1 MKTFKELGLSNDLL
15 EIIEQEGFSE
25 PSEIQ
30 EQAIPLALA
39 KQDIIGGSSTGSGK
53 TLAFASAIVQ
63 NINPNKNVQ
72 ALVLTPTRELA
83 DQVASAIK
91 KFSNNKRLR
100 TYAIYGGVDINAQ
113 IRNIPQADIIVGT
126 PGRILDHMKRRTL
139 DLGNIK
145 ILVLDEVDRMLDM
158 GFLKDVDRIITQCPK
173 ERQTMLFSATISS
186 DLDYLA
192 KQYTRNPKE
201 ISVKSYVDS
210 SKLKQVYYDV
220 QPYEKFS
227 LLVHLLEKEKSDL
240 VMIFCSTRRNVDFL
254 VQNLQKININAQA
267 IHGGLAQNKRTKIL
281 EEFHAKGT
289 SILVCTDVAAR
300 GLDINSVS
308 HIYNY
313 DLPKDSKEYVHRIGR
328 TARAGKEGKA
338 INIVANRDYENF
350 NKISEDKSLKIEHEE
365 TPEFK
370 TIRIEM
376 DTGRRDH
383 SRGNDSGQ
391 RRSSGRNFSRGNN
404 SGQRRS
410 SGRNFSRGS
419 NSGQRRDSRGNDS
432 EQRNESGRRYN
443 NRPNYNRARR

>member
-1 MKTFKELGLSNDLL
+1 
-15 EIIEQEGFSE
+15 
-25 PSEIQ
+25 
-30 EQAIPLALA
+30 
-39 KQDIIGGSSTGSGK
+39 
-53 TLAFASAIVQ
+53 
-63 NINPNKNVQ
+63 
-72 ALVLTPTRELA
+72 
-83 DQVASAIK
+83 
-91 KFSNNKRLR
+91 
-100 TYAIYGGVDINAQ
+100 
-113 IRNIPQADIIVGT
+113 
-126 PGRILDHMKRRTL
+126 MKRRTL
-139 DLGNIK
+139 DLDNIK

-158 GFLKDVDRIITQCPK
+158 GFLKDVDRIITQCPT

-192 KQYTRNPKE
+192 KQYTRNAKE

-383 SRGNDSGQ
+383 GRGNDSGQ

>member
-15 EIIEQEGFSE
+15 EIIEQEGFNE

-72 ALVLTPTRELA
+72 ALVLTPTREL
-83 DQVASAIK
+83 AIK

-158 GFLKDVDRIITQCPK
+158 GFLKDVDRIITQCPT

-192 KQYTRNPKE
+192 KQYTRNAKE

-383 SRGNDSGQ
+383 GRGNDSGQ

>member
-63 NINPNKNVQ
+63 NIKP
-72 ALVLTPTRELA
+72 
-83 DQVASAIK
+83 K
-91 KFSNNKRLR
+91 KRKK
-100 TYAIYGGVDINAQ
+100 TYAIDGGINKNEQ
-113 IRNIPQADIIVGT
+113 KRNIPQADIIVGP

-158 GFLKDVDRIITQCPK
+158 GFLKDIDRIITQCPK

>member
-15 EIIEQEGFSE
+15 EIIEQEGFNE

-158 GFLKDVDRIITQCPK
+158 GFLKDVDRIITQCPT

-192 KQYTRNPKE
+192 KQYTRNAKE

-240 VMIFCSTRRNVDFL
+240 VMIFCST
-254 VQNLQKININAQA
+254 
-267 IHGGLAQNKRTKIL
+267 
-281 EEFHAKGT
+281 
-289 SILVCTDVAAR
+289 
-300 GLDINSVS
+300 
-308 HIYNY
+308 
-313 DLPKDSKEYVHRIGR
+313 
-328 TARAGKEGKA
+328 
-338 INIVANRDYENF
+338 
-350 NKISEDKSLKIEHEE
+350 
-365 TPEFK
+365 
-370 TIRIEM
+370 
-376 DTGRRDH
+376 
-383 SRGNDSGQ
+383 RGNDSGQ

>member
-63 NINPNKNVQ
+63 NIKPNKNVQ

-254 VQNLQKININAQA
+254 VQ
-267 IHGGLAQNKRTKIL
+267 IL
-281 EEFHAKGT
+281 THKQ
-289 SILVCTDVAAR
+289 SM
-300 GLDINSVS
+300 
-308 HIYNY
+308 
-313 DLPKDSKEYVHRIGR
+313 
-328 TARAGKEGKA
+328 
-338 INIVANRDYENF
+338 
-350 NKISEDKSLKIEHEE
+350 ED
-365 TPEFK
+365 
-370 TIRIEM
+370 
-376 DTGRRDH
+376 
-383 SRGNDSGQ
+383 
-391 RRSSGRNFSRGNN
+391 
-404 SGQRRS
+404 
-410 SGRNFSRGS
+410 
-419 NSGQRRDSRGNDS
+419 
-432 EQRNESGRRYN
+432 
-443 NRPNYNRARR
+443 

>member
-15 EIIEQEGFSE
+15 EIIEQEGFNE

-158 GFLKDVDRIITQCPK
+158 GFLKDVDRIITQCPT

-192 KQYTRNPKE
+192 KQYTR
-201 ISVKSYVDS
+201 
-210 SKLKQVYYDV
+210 
-220 QPYEKFS
+220 
-227 LLVHLLEKEKSDL
+227 
-240 VMIFCSTRRNVDFL
+240 
-254 VQNLQKININAQA
+254 NAQA

-391 RRSSGRNFSRGNN
+391 RRSSGRNFSRG
-404 SGQRRS
+404 
-410 SGRNFSRGS
+410 S

>member
-15 EIIEQEGFSE
+15 EIIEQEGFNE

-201 ISVKSYVDS
+201 ISVKSY
-210 SKLKQVYYDV
+210 
-220 QPYEKFS
+220 
-227 LLVHLLEKEKSDL
+227 L

-391 RRSSGRNFSRGNN
+391 RRSSGRNFSRG
-404 SGQRRS
+404 
-410 SGRNFSRGS
+410 S